1 MSYNTK
7 KYLTPKKARK
17 GKWRNKKIERTNEKK
32 NSKMV
37 NLHPTTSI
45 IILEVNVLHT
55 PIKRQRN
62 LGETKLK
69 KKNTYILSIRET
81 I

>member
-1 MSYNTK
+1 
-7 KYLTPKKARK
+7 
-17 GKWRNKKIERTNEKK
+17 
-32 NSKMV
+32 MV

-69 KKNTYILSIRET
+69 KKKHLYTVYKRHNLNIKTQIGGK
-81 I
+81 